1 MEVYFLQPFLDIEAR
16 TALANPG
23 EVMMTQ
29 NLGIGIVE
37 GETVEEVF
45 QRILLGWSASVGRLA
60 FLVETTLVADSDA
73 VGVVVTGVSPHLGFW
88 TAGIDHAI
96 LRNVIVVTDGVET
109 TGLVAGFQGFYREV
123 LVNTCGTAM
132 YHNQIDFSLI
142 LHGCVVVRLIM
153 IFFRG
158 SEAFVLEVGA
168 TLHTE
173 GAENG
178 SEDSDDEIDDGFP
191 VYFHDVKC

>member
-1 MEVYFLQPFLDIEAR
+1 MEVDFLQPFLDIKAR

-23 EVMMTQ
+23 EVAMAQ
-29 NLGIGIVE
+29 DLGIGIVE

-45 QRILLGWSASVGRLA
+45 QRFLLGWSASVGRLA

-73 VGVVVTGVSPHLGFW
+73 VGVVVAGVSTHLGFW

-96 LRNVIVVTDGVET
+96 LRNVIVVTDGAET

-123 LVNTCGTAM
+123 LVYTCGTAM

-142 LHGCVVVRLIM
+142 LHGFLWI
-153 IFFRG
+153 IKNI
-158 SEAFVLEVGA
+158 SLAA
-168 TLHTE
+168 LHAE
-173 GAENG
+173 GAEDG
-178 SEDSDDEIDDGFP
+178 GEDSDDEIDDGFP
-191 VYFHDVKC
+191 VYFHDD